1 MQRPETAPD
10 PAAGLGRRDPQ
21 SLAASGRATQNPQLV
36 ATLGR
41 AGIRYE
47 PGNIRERIS
56 AYRVFNALPGRP
68 G

>member
-1 MQRPETAPD
+1 MNLSEAIATC
-10 PAAGLGRRDPQ
+10 
-21 SLAASGRATQNPQLV
+21 RADLSV
-36 ATLGR
+36 LDEK
-41 AGIRYE
+41 GIRYE